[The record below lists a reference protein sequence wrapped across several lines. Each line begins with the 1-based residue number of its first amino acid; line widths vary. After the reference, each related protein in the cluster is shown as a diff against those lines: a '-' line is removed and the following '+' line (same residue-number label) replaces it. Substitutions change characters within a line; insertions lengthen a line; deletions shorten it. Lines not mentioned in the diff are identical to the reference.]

1 MPLPPKKP
9 AARGHHKLRIIGGR
23 WRSRTLSF
31 PVVEGL
37 RPTGDRIRE
46 TLFNWLAP
54 ILPDSRCLDLF
65 AGSGIL
71 GFEALS
77 RGAAHCSLI
86 ELNPAATRQLRAN
99 AEQLQ
104 AQKASIHQTSAVAFL
119 SQPIDEP
126 FDVVFIDPPF
136 ADNLWQ
142 PVMTLLD
149 SGWLREGALI
159 YVEAPPELSLSLSP
173 AWQIHREKRA
183 GQVCYRLYRYETN
196 SGARV

>member
-1 MPLPPKKP
+1 MPSPPKKHP
-9 AARGHHKLRIIGGR
+9 AVGHHKLRIIGGR
-23 WRSRTLSF
+23 WRSRSLSF
-31 PVVEGL
+31 PAVEGL
-37 RPTGDRIRE
+37 RPSGDRIRE

-54 ILPDSRCLDLF
+54 ILPGSRCLDLF

-77 RGAAHCSLI
+77 RGAAHCSLV
-86 ELNPAATRQLRAN
+86 ELNSVAARQLRAN
-99 AEQLQ
+99 ADQLQ
-104 AQKASIHQTSAVAFL
+104 AQNAVIHQASALEFL
-119 SQPIDEP
+119 TRPVTEP
-126 FDVVFIDPPF
+126 FNVVFIDPPF

-142 PVMTLLD
+142 PAMALLD
-149 SGWLREGALI
+149 AGWLQEDALI
-159 YVEAPPELSLSLSP
+159 YVEAPPELYLDLSP

>member
-1 MPLPPKKP
+1 LPSPPKKRP
-9 AARGHHKLRIIGGR
+9 AVGHHKLRIIGGR
-23 WRSRTLSF
+23 WRSRSLSF
-31 PVVEGL
+31 PAVEGL
-37 RPTGDRIRE
+37 RPSGDRIRE

-54 ILPDSRCLDLF
+54 ILPGSRCLDLF

-77 RGAAHCSLI
+77 RGAAHCSLV
-86 ELNPAATRQLRAN
+86 ELNPVAAQQLRAN
-99 AEQLQ
+99 ADQLQ
-104 AQKASIHQTSAVAFL
+104 AQNAVIHRTSALEFL
-119 SQPIDEP
+119 ARPVTEP

-149 SGWLREGALI
+149 AGWLQEDALI
-159 YVEAPPELSLSLSP
+159 YVEAPPELCLDLSP